1 MIISIKADKEW
12 LDKIEE
18 HFEEYSW
25 PLFTKEFIIYEHKS
39 NVNIDDKRDVGVCF
53 DVSISNGMSLHSDR
67 VRLRLYCGSSHVKLA
82 APFWWRW
89 KMNRKI
95 MKLMKASLKE
105 ELKRIKEC

>member
-1 MIISIKADKEW
+1 MSISIKADKEW

-39 NVNIDDKRDVGVCF
+39 NVKIDDGRGVEVCF
-53 DVSISNGMSLHSDR
+53 GVSVHNSMSWHSDR
-67 VRLRLYCGSSHVKLA
+67 IRLWLCYGSSHVKLA

-89 KMNRKI
+89 KMKRKI

-105 ELKRIKEC
+105 ELKRIKT